1 MQKRRNPRQS
11 ALRAAR
17 VVTLGLVLAV
27 PGACHSAHD
36 RGERPTHVVDAGPTD
51 DGGWVEDGGWL
62 EDAGPFDDAGPVDDA
77 GGIADAGRI
86 CALGDDVDEWLEC
99 CEAIDHDW
107 ERGCAAWG
115 PFVPPADGE
124 VA

>member
-1 MQKRRNPRQS
+1 MNDARKR

-17 VVTLGLVLAV
+17 VTTLGLVLAA
-27 PGACHSAHD
+27 PGCYASH
-36 RGERPTHVVDAGPTD
+36 GEVAEAPPVREDAALI
-51 DGGWVEDGGWL
+51 L
-62 EDAGPFDDAGPVDDA
+62 EDAGQDAA
-77 GGIADAGRI
+77 LADAGI
-86 CALGDDVDEWLEC
+86 CDVGDGWGEC
-99 CEAIDHDW
+99 CERIGWDW

>member
-1 MQKRRNPRQS
+1 MTDARKR

-17 VVTLGLVLAV
+17 VTTLGLLLVT
-27 PGACHSAHD
+27 PGCYSAH
-36 RGERPTHVVDAGPTD
+36 GAGMADAGASPPR
-51 DGGWVEDGGWL
+51 EDATVV
-62 EDAGPFDDAGPVDDA
+62 EDAGQDAA
-77 GGIADAGRI
+77 LADAGS
-86 CALGDDVDEWLEC
+86 CDSWSEGWAEC
-99 CEAIDHDW
+99 CERIGWDW